1 MIMRKSS
8 LLITSEFLNF
18 SAGTPRQIN
27 WIGALLKNNYVV
39 SVYDLKFDE
48 IHIIENK
55 EQLNLYYERITR
67 DVSNYGGQRNTKNSK
82 FFRKIK
88 YLFLLDIISF
98 SLLQIK
104 TLKKK
109 IETKNISL
117 VISSSPSPLTLVFGY
132 FLTTQSQKFV
142 IDFRDQWYNHPLL
155 NYSRHPLRKRIE
167 KIICKKANCLIT
179 VSDFIA
185 SQLKY
190 LHGEKVYT
198 LHNTIAYLENTNEQ
212 SIISQPKGNETNVV
226 SYTGSLPS
234 NIFNH
239 KNIISDINSL
249 FEIDPSIEF
258 WFVGNNIE
266 FQNLCK
272 ENKQIKFLPHSS
284 KQTVSD
290 FQKKSKYLLLV
301 GADFPY
307 NGGILTTKLWE
318 YLSTRQLILAFN
330 VLKGGD
336 LDKVLNKYCEKSYFQ
351 NSKIPIYTPLTYS
364 PTGAFK
370 DYVELIKEIEIGK

>member
-1 MIMRKSS
+1 MRKSS

-67 DVSNYGGQRNTKNSK
+67 DVSNYAGQRNTKNSK

-117 VISSSPSPLTLVFGY
+117 VISSSPSPLTLIFGY
-132 FLTTQSQKFV
+132 FLTTQSQKFI

-155 NYSRHPLRKRIE
+155 DFSKHPLRKRIE
-167 KIICKKANCLIT
+167 KIICRKANYLIT

-185 SQLKY
+185 TQLKY
-190 LHGEKVYT
+190 LHGKKVYT
-198 LHNTIAYLENTNEQ
+198 LRNTIVFLENTNKKSRIYE
-212 SIISQPKGNETNVV
+212 PKGNETNIV

-239 KNIISDINSL
+239 KNTISNINL
-249 FEIDPSIEF
+249 LLEIDPSIEF
-258 WFVGNNIE
+258 WFVGNNNE

-272 ENKQIKFLPHSS
+272 ENKQIIFLSHTS

-290 FQKKSKYLLLV
+290 FQKKSKYLLLI

-318 YLSTRQLILAFN
+318 YLSTKQPILAFN

-336 LDKVLNKYCEKSYFQ
+336 LDKVLNQFCKKSYFK

-364 PTGAFK
+364 PIQAFEE
-370 DYVELIKEIEIGK
+370 YVELIKKLEIG